1 MTKSYLTWL
10 RAATAA
16 SLVVFTAACGDDSP
30 TGPNGP
36 SGDPFDPEQSNQE
49 FGAFQG
55 AFDANADLA
64 AEIAVVTAALDT
76 LAPTG
81 SARLYQP
88 VDVPA
93 EPAMLRVIRTTRFS
107 GSSAGSAQPLLPADV
122 LGKTFEWDETENGY
136 VASEATGAPANGVR
150 FVIYDRTSVP
160 FVANGFL
167 DVTDDS
173 DAAADRVG
181 VHMEKDGVVR
191 LDYDIAATQT
201 TSSLSVSVAGYVSDG
216 TQRVDFDVTETATET
231 VDGFRV
237 NLDYGLSLAGQP
249 ISVDYAFVINF
260 GETLTADIV
269 ATFVN
274 GVNELVI
281 DLSQAGDGSLT
292 GSVEWNGALVMTV
305 TDDGNGEPVF
315 LGAGG
320 DPVTPEEAV
329 AIQQMFELAEEAV
342 FFLVSNLFFLGS
354 SLS

>member
-16 SLVVFTAACGDDSP
+16 SLVVFAGACGDD
-30 TGPNGP
+30 GPAGP
-36 SGDPFDPEQSNQE
+36 SGDPFDAEQSSQE
-49 FGAFQG
+49 FSAFQG

-64 AEIAVVTAALDT
+64 SEVAVVTAALDT

-88 VDVPA
+88 VDMPA

-107 GSSAGSAQPLLPADV
+107 GSSAGSAQPLLPSDL
-122 LGKTFEWDETENGY
+122 LGKTFEWAEMEGGY
-136 VASEATGAPANGVR
+136 VQSEATGAPANGVR
-150 FVIYDRTSVP
+150 FVTYNRTSVP
-160 FVANGFL
+160 FVANGFV

-173 DAAADRVG
+173 DAAADRIG

-191 LDYDIAATQT
+191 LDYDIAVTQS
-201 TSSLSVSVAGYVSDG
+201 TSSVSVNVAGFVSDG

-231 VDGFRV
+231 TDGFRV
-237 NLDYGLSLAGQP
+237 DLDYGLSLAGQP
-249 ISVDYAFVINF
+249 ISVDYSYSIDF
-260 GETLTADIV
+260 GQTLTVDLV

-274 GVNELVI
+274 GVNEMVL
-281 DLSQAGDGSLT
+281 DLSQAGEGALT
-292 GSVEWNGALVMTV
+292 GTIEWNGDVVMTV
-305 TDDGNGEPVF
+305 TEDENGQPVF

-320 DPVTPEEAV
+320 DAVTPEEA
-329 AIQQMFELAEEAV
+329 AALEEMFELAQEAV

-354 SLS
+354 SLG